1 MKELKRKFSMSVYY
15 RLLSIRIEGY
25 RPFDDITIPLLPLQV
40 IVGANG
46 SGKSSLF
53 EFLKFI
59 RDACYQEIPPEIVE
73 GTVGQQIFHKPGP
86 DRLWWSA
93 EIDNKEKVPLY
104 YQGELEGPIGSAKIS
119 FERVITKEPLHK
131 RYSKGY
137 IFLDFKNGKGVVRDP
152 IDKEFMRKEWDLK
165 KPNQLGLGAITDSTL
180 VTLFNL
186 REYIRGWRFYNSF
199 NINNE
204 KIRKSVPTSQEPVLH
219 EDTGNLSAVLF
230 NLMTE
235 HPESFEELKFVLKAA
250 IPGFHDLNVKARGGP
265 GEVIAFWREKA
276 IDTDLSLADLSD
288 GTLRFIA
295 WATLCV
301 MPSPPTLICIDE
313 PDQGVHPRT
322 LPIIAGLFEKASQRT
337 QIILATHASYFLT
350 QFDLYNVAV
359 MKKED
364 GKSIFLN
371 VGNSKTLLDN
381 LEDFGREEL
390 EKMHRTDEL
399 EALA

>member
-1 MKELKRKFSMSVYY
+1 MGQYY
-15 RLLSIRIEGY
+15 WLPSIKIRGY
-25 RPFDDITIPLLPLQV
+25 RPFGDILFRFKPLQV

-53 EFLKFI
+53 EFLKFM
-59 RDACYQEIPPEIVE
+59 RNACHQEIPPEIVE
-73 GTVGQQIFHKPGP
+73 GTIGQQIFHKPGP
-86 DRLWWSA
+86 DRLWWNA
-93 EIDNKEKVPLY
+93 EIDLRQIGLLNYE
-104 YQGELEGPIGSAKIS
+104 GELMGPVGSIKINY
-119 FERVITKEPLHK
+119 ERIVMNPPEPGIF
-131 RYSKGY
+131 GY
-137 IFLDFKNGKGVVRDP
+137 TFLDFKNGKGRVSDP
-152 IDKEFMRKEWDLK
+152 DDKKFKRKEWNLK

-186 REYIRGWRFYNSF
+186 REYIRDWRFYNSF
-199 NINNE
+199 HINNE
-204 KIRKSVPTSQEPVLH
+204 RIRKSVPTSQEPILH
-219 EDTGNLSAVLF
+219 EDAGNLSAVLF

-235 HPESFEELKFVLKAA
+235 HPESFEELKAVIKSA
-250 IPGFHDLNVKARGGP
+250 IPGFRELNVKARGGP
-265 GEVIAFWREKA
+265 GEVIAFWQEEN

-322 LPIIAGLFEKASQRT
+322 LPILAGLFEKAAQRT
-337 QIILATHASYFLT
+337 QVILATHASYFLT
-350 QFDLYNVAV
+350 QFDLKNIAV
-359 MKKED
+359 MKKVSGESLFVKAKD
-364 GKSIFLN
+364 SQ
-371 VGNSKTLLDN
+371 TLLDN
-381 LEDFGREEL
+381 LEDFGIDEL

>member
-1 MKELKRKFSMSVYY
+1 MGDYY
-15 RLLSIRIEGY
+15 WLPSIKIKGY
-25 RPFDDITIPLLPLQV
+25 RPFDDISIRFEPLQ
-40 IVGANG
+40 ILVGANG

-53 EFLKFI
+53 EFLRFI

-73 GTVGQQIFHKPGP
+73 GTIGQQIFHKPGP
-86 DRLWWSA
+86 DKLCWSA
-93 EIDNKEKVPLY
+93 EIDLREKVPLY
-104 YQGELEGPIGSAKIS
+104 YQGELMGPVGSTKII
-119 FERVITKEPLHK
+119 FERVITKKPLHEGFD
-131 RYSKGY
+131 KGY
-137 IFLDFKNGKGVVRDP
+137 TFLNFQDGKGVVKDP
-152 IDKEFMRKEWDLK
+152 KDKKFKRKQWDLK

-199 NINNE
+199 HINNE

-219 EDTGNLSAVLF
+219 EDAGNLSAVLF

-235 HPESFEELKFVLKAA
+235 HPESFDELKSIIKSA
-250 IPGFHDLNVKARGGP
+250 IPGFRDLNVKARGGP
-265 GEVIAFWREKA
+265 GEVIAFWQEKA

-301 MPSPPTLICIDE
+301 MPLPPTMICIDE

-322 LPIIAGLFEKASQRT
+322 LPIMAGLFEKASRRT
-337 QIILATHASYFLT
+337 QVILATHASYFLS
-350 QFDLYNVAV
+350 QFDFQNIAV
-359 MKKED
+359 MKKD
-364 GKSIFLN
+364 SGKSVFIN
-371 VGNSKTLLDN
+371 ISDSKTLLDN
-381 LEDFGREEL
+381 LEDFGRDEL

>member
-1 MKELKRKFSMSVYY
+1 MGNYY
-15 RLLSIRIEGY
+15 WMPSIKIRGY
-25 RPFDDITIPLLPLQV
+25 RPFDDILIRLKPLQ
-40 IVGANG
+40 ILVGANG

-53 EFLKFI
+53 EFLRFI

-73 GTVGQQIFHKPGP
+73 GTIGQQIFHKPGP
-86 DRLWWSA
+86 DKLWWST
-93 EIDNKEKVPLY
+93 EIDLREKVPLY
-104 YQGELEGPIGSAKIS
+104 YQGELMGPIGSTKVI
-119 FERVITKEPLHK
+119 FERVITKKPLHDGFD
-131 RYSKGY
+131 KGY
-137 IFLDFKNGKGVVRDP
+137 TFMNFKDGKGMVRDP
-152 IDKEFMRKEWDLK
+152 KDKQFKRKEWDLK
-165 KPNQLGLGAITDSTL
+165 KPNQLGLGAITDSSL

-199 NINNE
+199 HINNE
-204 KIRKSVPTSQEPVLH
+204 KIRKSVPTSQQPVLH
-219 EDTGNLSAVLF
+219 EDAGNLSAVLF

-235 HPESFEELKFVLKAA
+235 HAESFEELKSVIKAA
-250 IPGFHDLNVKARGGP
+250 IPGFKDLNVKARGGP
-265 GEVIAFWREKA
+265 GEVIAFWQEKA

-295 WATLCV
+295 WATLCM

-322 LPIIAGLFEKASQRT
+322 LPILSGLFEKASQRT
-337 QIILATHASYFLT
+337 QVILATHSSYFLS
-350 QFDLYNVAV
+350 QFDLKNIAV
-359 MKKED
+359 MKKEA
-364 GKSIFLN
+364 GKSVFIK
-371 VGNSKTLLDN
+371 VSDSQTLLDN

>member
-1 MKELKRKFSMSVYY
+1 MLFDYY
-15 RLLSIRIEGY
+15 RMPSIKIRGY
-25 RPFDDITIPLLPLQV
+25 RPFDDITVNLSPLQV

-73 GTVGQQIFHKPGP
+73 GTIGQQIFHKPGP
-86 DRLWWSA
+86 DKLWWSA
-93 EIDNKEKVPLY
+93 EVDLREQVPLY
-104 YQGELEGPIGSAKIS
+104 YQGELMGPVGSTKVT
-119 FERVITKEPLHK
+119 FERVITKEPLHEGFDTS
-131 RYSKGY
+131 YT
-137 IFLDFKNGKGVVRDP
+137 FMNFKDGKGVVRDP
-152 IDKEFMRKEWDLK
+152 EDRHFKRKEWDLK
-165 KPNQLGLGAITDSTL
+165 KPNQLALGAITDSNL

-199 NINNE
+199 HIHNE

-219 EDTGNLSAVLF
+219 EDAGNLSAVLF

-235 HPESFEELKFVLKAA
+235 HPESFDELKSVIKAA
-250 IPGFHDLNVKARGGP
+250 IPGFRDLNVKARGGP
-265 GEVIAFWREKA
+265 GEVIAFWQEEN

-322 LPIIAGLFEKASQRT
+322 LPILAGLFEKASQRT
-337 QIILATHASYFLT
+337 QVILATHSSYFLT
-350 QFDLYNVAV
+350 QFDLKNIAV

-364 GKSIFLN
+364 GKSVF
-371 VGNSKTLLDN
+371 VEVSDSQTLLDN
-381 LEDFGREEL
+381 LEDFGRDEL

>member
-1 MKELKRKFSMSVYY
+1 MSNYY
-15 RLLSIRIEGY
+15 WLPSIKIKGY
-25 RPFDDITIPLLPLQV
+25 RPFDHMLIRFEPLQ
-40 IVGANG
+40 ILVGANG

-59 RDACYQEIPPEIVE
+59 RDACYQEIPPEIVA
-73 GTVGQQIFHKPGP
+73 GTIGQQIFHKPGP

-93 EIDNKEKVPLY
+93 EVDLNARVPLY
-104 YQGELEGPIGSAKIS
+104 YQGELMGPIGATKII
-119 FERVITKEPLHK
+119 FERVITKKPLHQGF
-131 RYSKGY
+131 RSGY
-137 IFLDFKNGKGVVRDP
+137 TFLNFKDGKGHVRDP
-152 IDKEFMRKEWDLK
+152 KDKKFKRKEWDLK

-199 NINNE
+199 HINNE

-219 EDTGNLSAVLF
+219 EDAGNLSAVLF

-235 HPESFEELKFVLKAA
+235 HPESFVELKSVIKSA
-250 IPGFHDLNVKARGGP
+250 IPGFKDLNVKARGGP
-265 GEVIAFWREKA
+265 GEVIAFWQEKN
-276 IDTDLSLADLSD
+276 INTDLSLADLSD

-301 MPSPPTLICIDE
+301 MPWPPTLICIDE

-322 LPIIAGLFEKASQRT
+322 LPILAGLFEKASQRT

-350 QFDLYNVAV
+350 QFDLKNIAV
-359 MKKED
+359 MKKES
-364 GKSIFLN
+364 GKSVF
-371 VGNSKTLLDN
+371 VKVSDSKTLLDN
-381 LEDFGREEL
+381 LEDFGRDEL

-399 EALA
+399 EDLA